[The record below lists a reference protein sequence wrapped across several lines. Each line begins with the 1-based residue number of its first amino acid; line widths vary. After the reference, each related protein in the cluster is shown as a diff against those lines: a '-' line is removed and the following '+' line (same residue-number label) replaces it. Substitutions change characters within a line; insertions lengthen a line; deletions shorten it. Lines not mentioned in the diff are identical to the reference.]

1 MTARSVRIARAIA
14 GVAMLLCVF
23 AAGAATSASAQSEDP
38 PPPPDTTQAELVFE
52 REVYSYPSFDRRD
65 PFEPL
70 VSGSEGEPR
79 FEDLGLLGVIYSTN
93 PTESVALLGISLGDA
108 QTEAGNTFRVRRGDR
123 IGNTRILAIQV
134 DRVIVEVEEFGLTEQ
149 RSLVV
154 ERPGE
159 GGSR

>member
-1 MTARSVRIARAIA
+1 MNARSVHASRSLLSAMALFCVLA
-14 GVAMLLCVF
+14 LGAPASVA
-23 AAGAATSASAQSEDP
+23 AQTDP

-65 PFEPL
+65 PFSPL
-70 VSGSEGEPR
+70 VSGSEGDPR
-79 FEDLGLLGVIYSTN
+79 FEDLALLGVIYSTN

-108 QTEAGNTFRVRRGDR
+108 QTEAGNSFRVRRGDR

-149 RSLVV
+149 RSLAVK
-154 ERPGE
+154 RPGE